1 MDVCESAL
9 FPGMLTLTL
18 ELQEGRDQVGGLG
31 SQGGTGH
38 PMRVRAVT
46 RYQDVQQCPWGAHR

>member
-1 MDVCESAL
+1 MNVCESAL

-38 PMRVRAVT
+38 PMCVRAVT
-46 RYQDVQQCPWGAHR
+46 SYQDEQPCP